1 MLPQEKNKKTLGI
14 LNMLRDK
21 GAPAASP
28 FPGEQDAAGSTVDTG
43 EEGVVTAAPIE
54 KLLVPPKKDK
64 KNSAMGI
71 RG

>member
-1 MLPQEKNKKTLGI
+1 
-14 LNMLRDK
+14 MLRDK

-54 KLLVPPKKDK
+54 KLLVPPKKDR

>member
-1 MLPQEKNKKTLGI
+1 MLPQEKNKKTMGI

-43 EEGVVTAAPIE
+43 EDGVVTAAPME
-54 KLLVPPKKDK
+54 KLPVPLK
-64 KNSAMGI
+64 KNKKPLSV
-71 RG
+71 